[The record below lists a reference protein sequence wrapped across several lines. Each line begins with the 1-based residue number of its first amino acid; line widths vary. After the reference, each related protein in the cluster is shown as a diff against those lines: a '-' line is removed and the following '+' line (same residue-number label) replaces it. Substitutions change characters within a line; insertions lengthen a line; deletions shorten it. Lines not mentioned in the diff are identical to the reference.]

1 VYRKRM
7 RKGSLHKMYK
17 SALTLNYSPSSAA
30 TASSSAVAAPTTTS
44 LISCVVLVKVDALGV
59 VFITDIVILYT
70 FTYLPVAVIEAADIA
85 RLAFGVTA
93 VALGVITFAVS
104 IHTAAR

>member
-17 SALTLNYSPSSAA
+17 TDLTLNYSPSSAA
-30 TASSSAVAAPTTTS
+30 TASSATATAS

-59 VFITDIVILYT
+59 IFITDIVILYT
-70 FTYLPVAVIEAADIA
+70 FTYLTVAVIEAADIA
-85 RLAFGVTA
+85 RLAFRVTA
-93 VALGVITFAVS
+93 VAFGVVTFAVS